1 MNSQPALAVE
11 QLSLSYRGD
20 HGLQRVVHNVS
31 FDIHPGEMVALV
43 GESGSG
49 KTTTAQAIIGLL
61 AENGVRDAGVLRFNG
76 EDISQWSQSR
86 LDRLRGAQIS
96 LIPQDPGSS
105 LNPIKTIGDQ
115 VGEIISLHQRLS
127 RKARDAQVLAL
138 LERVGLSHPTERMR
152 QYPHQLSGGMKQR
165 VLIAIAIALQPAL
178 IIADEP
184 TSALDVTV
192 QRRILDLIDT
202 LRHEFTTAVLF
213 VTHDLA
219 LAAERADR
227 IIVFRHGEIQE
238 QGTAQQIVHA
248 PQSDYTRQLFNDVNV
263 LAAQPLPAVGAPPA
277 IVVEAISKRFA
288 LGNSRTS
295 GLQALNQV
303 SFQVARG
310 TTHALV
316 GESGSGKTTL
326 ARILLGFEQA
336 DSGSVRLD
344 DAELTALSGEARR
357 QLRQRIQLVYQ
368 NPFASL
374 DPSQTLYNIIEEPL
388 LNFAPLSAA
397 LRRERVEAVAARVA
411 LPLALLRRK
420 PRELSGGQRQRVAI
434 ARALVLQPAILVLD
448 EATSALDATVQA
460 QILRLLLE
468 LQQQLGLTY
477 LFITHDLATVRR
489 IAHSATVLRA
499 GEVVESGD
507 VARLFSAPQNDYT
520 RALLAAIPAITQP
533 GEIPA

>member
-138 LERVGLSHPTERMR
+138 LERVGLSHPAERMR

-238 QGTAQQIVHA
+238 QERHSRSCTLRRATIRASCSTTLTCWLHSRCPPSV
-248 PQSDYTRQLFNDVNV
+248 RR
-263 LAAQPLPAVGAPPA
+263 PLSWLRPSA
-277 IVVEAISKRFA
+277 
-288 LGNSRTS
+288 S
-295 GLQALNQV
+295 GLRWA
-303 SFQVARG
+303 
-310 TTHALV
+310 
-316 GESGSGKTTL
+316 
-326 ARILLGFEQA
+326 
-336 DSGSVRLD
+336 
-344 DAELTALSGEARR
+344 TAAHPGYRR
-357 QLRQRIQLVYQ
+357 
-368 NPFASL
+368 
-374 DPSQTLYNIIEEPL
+374 
-388 LNFAPLSAA
+388 
-397 LRRERVEAVAARVA
+397 
-411 LPLALLRRK
+411 
-420 PRELSGGQRQRVAI
+420 
-434 ARALVLQPAILVLD
+434 
-448 EATSALDATVQA
+448 
-460 QILRLLLE
+460 
-468 LQQQLGLTY
+468 
-477 LFITHDLATVRR
+477 
-489 IAHSATVLRA
+489 
-499 GEVVESGD
+499 
-507 VARLFSAPQNDYT
+507 
-520 RALLAAIPAITQP
+520 
-533 GEIPA
+533 